1 MILTHFTPNEI
12 ISFDASGSWPKSN
25 YLLDEK
31 SAYALEM
38 ALATQR
44 PLLVKGEPGMGK
56 SFLARAAAAKLNRQF
71 IAEVININTEG
82 QDLLWRY
89 DPVARLNDA
98 HAGFKD
104 DQLNPKNYLNP
115 GVLWWAFSWKTAQ
128 TQYDA
133 CRHKVYRPQTVN
145 DHEQVNGTVLLIDEI
160 DKAEPSLP
168 NSLLEV
174 LGNRGFEVPLLE
186 TSIRHAEQAAPLV
199 IITTNDERELS
210 PAFMRRCL
218 VLHLTVADKDYE
230 QWLLDRAHVHY
241 KESQCSKVIKSLA
254 AKQLIQ
260 DREAANRQGLI
271 KPGLAEYLDLL
282 QALNEMVSAEI
293 KDDINGEARTEQQT
307 QLLKSIAEFVLQ
319 KAV

>member
-1 MILTHFTPNEI
+1 MNLVHFTANET
-12 ISFDASGSWPKSN
+12 ISFDASGSWPESH
-25 YLLDEK
+25 YLLDER
-31 SAYALEM
+31 STYALEM

-56 SFLARAAAAKLNRQF
+56 SFLARAAAAKLKRQF

-98 HAGFKD
+98 HAGLKGD
-104 DQLNPKNYLNP
+104 ELNAKKYLNP
-115 GVLWWAFSWKTAQ
+115 GVLWWAFSWETAQ
-128 TQYDA
+128 KHYKEE

-145 DHEQVNGTVLLIDEI
+145 DHEQANGTVLLIDEI

-186 TSIRHAEQAAPLV
+186 TSVRHAENAAPLV
-199 IITTNDERELS
+199 IITTNDERELP

-230 QWLLDRAHVHY
+230 DWLLARAQVHY
-241 KESQCSKVIKSLA
+241 TDSQCSDTIKRLA
-254 AKQLIQ
+254 AGQLIQ
-260 DREAANRQGLI
+260 DRDAADKQGLI

-282 QALNEMVSAEI
+282 QALNEMVPANV
-293 KDDINGEARTEQQT
+293 KGEARTKQQE
-307 QLLKSIAEFVLQ
+307 QLLEKIAAFVLK